1 MGEVEAHLTAAT
13 NWERKRTI
21 ERWIAVGT
29 SHIRSL
35 APSEGPRGSATTGGI
50 PQTFARRTPEWS
62 LEPRSRA
69 GSKPVKNPDRF
80 RSAKTAFFLG
90 LVNPES

>member
-1 MGEVEAHLTAAT
+1 VGEVEAHLTAAT

-21 ERWIAVGT
+21 ERWIAVGI

-50 PQTFARRTPEWS
+50 LQTFARWS
-62 LEPRSRA
+62 RSRA
-69 GSKPVKNPDRF
+69 GSKPVKNPDF
-80 RSAKTAFFLG
+80 LVFDRSLSTRKSIDFQ
-90 LVNPES
+90 ED